1 LKIQANEIPKPAK
14 RNDFVEDIIENRLR
28 TRERVFKLFLK
39 QFLNLKYKMYN
50 FKSVQLDSIPI
61 ITILEKKERYEFKD
75 FLKILIY

>member
-1 LKIQANEIPKPAK
+1 MKIQANEIPKPAK